1 MDRPAADL
9 IADGL
14 LTVEQAG
21 RLLSCSRSYLYAR
34 MDAGEL
40 PFVRLGRARRIPRR
54 AVLEFAAA
62 RLTGGQAP
70 PE

>member
-1 MDRPAADL
+1 MDAQQL
-9 IADGL
+9 VADGL

-34 MDAGEL
+34 MDSGEL

-54 AVLEFAAA
+54 AVLEFAAS
-62 RLTGGQAP
+62 RLTGGQVQ